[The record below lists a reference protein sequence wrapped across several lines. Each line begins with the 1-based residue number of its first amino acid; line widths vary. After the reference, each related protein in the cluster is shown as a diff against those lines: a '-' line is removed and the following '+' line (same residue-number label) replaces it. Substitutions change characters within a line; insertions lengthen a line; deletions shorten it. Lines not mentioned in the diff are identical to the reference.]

1 MALTIVSGRFT
12 DTEGVPIAKTS
23 VDIYT
28 LKGGFF
34 KNKELAVKTDKL
46 GNFTFKLN
54 QPSYVKEYYLTLS
67 RNNAENA
74 LFSTEFQVEPGQST
88 VQMNTTALNLYT
100 VKDETRLFDLSN
112 LGFYAELAK
121 NATASKFKEIFA
133 TFNPCI
139 TTEQI
144 QAMYGDSRLE
154 LNDDNVIDMLF
165 NGLFPAIPRHGNSPG
180 EIIYRITWDGAEKDG
195 SADLPDAEITLY
207 KRDGKYKIKDVAVR
221 YENEPWLRKR
231 KKEGT
236 EYLRVLH
243 LAVSMAAVQ
252 GEAVHHLGI
261 GHLIMGLY
269 TQAYL
274 FYIHYN
280 PILHLLKAH
289 LTRATIRINQLG
301 AELVFNNGVLNL
313 SGLSAKGIEALIS
326 HHLAHVDYS
335 RYEPRKSLS
344 GQNTFAMAL
353 KLYWKFVV
361 KPSVDQF
368 FEENQAEIIEN
379 WNEIYQMSE
388 NLVKNSVDYR
398 EMPEEEN
405 ALIDNFEIDR
415 NPLERREIDGKRKS
429 FRPIT
434 ENASNP
440 SPDDIDRLKRWCCH
454 AIQLSTL
461 WHTQLHNSQK
471 KFVTDLRFATLAPQ
485 MRGFDEGQEHDLY
498 LNTKPAD
505 AAKQLSVV
513 NTLVGFQATKL
524 LEDPEVWGPLKERL
538 ARHRLGLEKR
548 GCDIDAI
555 MSTVAI

>member
-1 MALTIVSGRFT
+1 MAATIVSGRFT
-12 DTEGVPIAKTS
+12 DSEGAPIAKTS
-23 VDIYT
+23 VEIYT

-34 KNKELAVKTDKL
+34 KYKELAVKTDQL
-46 GNFTFKLN
+46 GNFTFNLN
-54 QPSYVKEYYLTLS
+54 QPSYVKEYYLALS
-67 RNNAENA
+67 RNNAENP
-74 LFSTEFQVEPGQST
+74 LFSTEFQVEPGQSA
-88 VQMNTTALNLYT
+88 VRLGSTALNLYT

-112 LGFYAELAK
+112 LSFYAELAK

-133 TFNPCI
+133 TFNPCM

-144 QAMYGDSRLE
+144 QAMYGDNRLE
-154 LNDDNVIDMLF
+154 LNDENVVDMLF

-180 EIIYRITWDGAEKDG
+180 DIIYRITWDGAEKDR

-207 KRDGKYKIKDVAVR
+207 KRDGKYKIKDVAIR
-221 YENEPWLRKR
+221 YENEPWIRKT
-231 KKEGT
+231 KKEGRD
-236 EYLRVLH
+236 YLRILH

-274 FYIHYN
+274 FYIHNN
-280 PILHLLKAH
+280 PIRNFLKAH

-313 SGLSAKGIEALIS
+313 SGLSAKGIETLIS
-326 HHLAHVDYS
+326 QHLAHVDYS
-335 RYEPRKSLS
+335 HYEPRGSLS

-353 KLYWKFVV
+353 NLYWKFVV

-368 FEENQAEIIEN
+368 FEENMVEIIDN
-379 WNEIYQMSE
+379 WNEIFQMSQS
-388 NLVKNSVDYR
+388 LVKNSVDYQ

-405 ALIDNFEIDR
+405 ALIDNLEIDQNSLGR
-415 NPLERREIDGKRKS
+415 KEMDGKLKS

-434 ENASNP
+434 ENESDP
-440 SPDDIDRLKRWCCH
+440 TPDDIERLKRWCCH

-485 MRGFDEGQEHDLY
+485 MRGLDENQEHELY